1 MEILSRG
8 DALRVLTF
16 TKEEAVGK
24 RAQVV
29 GGSVLAG
36 QCLRVSVCGLPA
48 PSSAQSE
55 VFLQ

>member
-1 MEILSRG
+1 MEGWRDGGMEILSRG

-29 GGSVLAG
+29 GGSVFAG
-36 QCLRVSVCGLPA
+36 QCLR
-48 PSSAQSE
+48 SSGS
-55 VFLQ
+55 FKCPK